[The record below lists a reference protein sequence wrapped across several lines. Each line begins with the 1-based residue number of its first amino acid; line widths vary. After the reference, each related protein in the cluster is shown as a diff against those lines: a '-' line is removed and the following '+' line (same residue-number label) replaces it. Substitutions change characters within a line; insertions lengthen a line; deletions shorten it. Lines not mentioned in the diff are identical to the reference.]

1 MARPKAR
8 MTERWDLVLRFIKA
22 YIKLNNAPPSYEILA
37 KGLGM
42 RSRSNMH
49 RIVSRLKEEGLLETK
64 PKKYLSIRVVDRSVK
79 EISKL

>member
-1 MARPKAR
+1 MARPKAK

-22 YIKLNNAPPSYEILA
+22 YIRLNNAPPSYEILA
-37 KGLGM
+37 RGLGM

-49 RIVSRLKEEGLLETK
+49 RIVKRLKEEGLLETK
-64 PKKYLSIRVVDRSVK
+64 PRKYLSIRVVDRSVK

>member
-1 MARPKAR
+1 MGRKR
-8 MTERWDLVLRFIKA
+8 SKMTGRWKLVLEFIQA
-22 YIKLNNAPPSYEILA
+22 YIKMYGVPPSYTIMA

-49 RIVSRLKEEGLLETK
+49 RIVHRLEEEGLLETK
-64 PKKYLSIRVVDRSVK
+64 PRKYLSIRVVDRSVK